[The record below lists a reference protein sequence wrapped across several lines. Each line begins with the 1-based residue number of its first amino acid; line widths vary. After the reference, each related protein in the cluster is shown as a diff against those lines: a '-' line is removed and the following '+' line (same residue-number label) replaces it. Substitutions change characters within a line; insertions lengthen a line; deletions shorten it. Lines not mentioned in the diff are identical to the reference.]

1 MSSRSQDS
9 QEVGKMPNL
18 AVNVAV
24 MHEGKI
30 LLTRREDFET
40 WILPSGGVEDGESLA
55 QAAIRETK
63 EETGV
68 DIELTRLVGVYSR
81 LSNMSPGYMVLFA
94 AKPIGGEIKCQAG
107 ETIEVKWFPFEEIPG
122 PLSLG
127 HQRRIKDAIEGAT
140 GVVLLQEYKLPAMP
154 EKVTGKELYEL
165 RDRSGLPRQEFYL
178 KMMENLVINEI
189 DEVGNNET
197 STT

>member
-1 MSSRSQDS
+1 MHS
-9 QEVGKMPNL
+9 L

-24 MHEGKI
+24 IQDGKI

-40 WILPSGGVEDGESLA
+40 WVLPSGGVEDGESLA

-68 DIELTRLVGVYSR
+68 DVELTRLVGVYTR

-94 AKPIGGEIKCQAG
+94 AKPVGGEIQCQPG
-107 ETIEVKWFPFEEIPG
+107 ETIEVQWFAFDEIPN

-127 HQRRIKDAIEGAT
+127 HERRIKDAIEGAS
-140 GVVLLQEYKLPAMP
+140 GVVVLQEYTLPAMP
-154 EKVTGKELYEL
+154 EKVTKWMLYEL
-165 RDRSGLPRQEFYL
+165 RDKSGLPRQEFYL
-178 KMMENLVINEI
+178 KMMEDMEANEVV
-189 DEVGNNET
+189 EVGNE
-197 STT
+197 